1 MSNFGSQEVSWLVK
15 DWLPAETV
23 GMVVAPPGSYK
34 TWLLQDLAVSVASGL
49 PFLGQFAVA
58 KRGPVLFMQQED
70 WHGQIAHRFSLIIGR
85 RANLGVPSMDKNH
98 ITYTVPPRM
107 PIYLHEH
114 RRFRF
119 DDQEVL
125 DAWVE
130 QIKKLRPALVILD
143 PLYSAGKVEDF
154 MAGTARDMFIFKQ
167 LRDAFGTAFLI
178 AHHTRKSSRE
188 QNGDRRNGGPERE
201 DAWGSQFLNA
211 WLETGWQVRRK
222 EELGK
227 ATILRHFKAAGEAVQ
242 TDLAFNIDTT
252 VNPGKYEVIVTDA
265 DVGSDRKKDEGGDFV
280 RLLGIHGTLSP
291 NKLATMTGVNRST
304 VFRRMENLIKAG
316 VVKRSADGYE
326 LNGGGLDV

>member
-49 PFLGQFAVA
+49 PFLGQFAVE

-85 RANLGVPSMDKNH
+85 RANLGVPSMDA
-98 ITYTVPPRM
+98 TSLTVRFPPTL

-119 DDQEVL
+119 DDNEVV
-125 DAWVE
+125 DAWIE
-130 QIKKLRPALVILD
+130 QIKKIRPALVILD

-188 QNGDRRNGGPERE
+188 ANGDRRSQAGPERE

-211 WLETGWQVRRK
+211 WLETGWQIRRK

-227 ATILRHFKAAGEAVQ
+227 AIIRRHFKAAGEAVQ
-242 TDLAFNIDTT
+242 TELGFNIDTT
-252 VNPGKYEVIVTDA
+252 CNPGKYEVTVTDSQVGERKEDA
-265 DVGSDRKKDEGGDFV
+265 GSDLL
-280 RLLGIHGTLSP
+280 RLLEVHGTLAP
-291 NKLATMTGVNRST
+291 NKLASLTGLHRAT
-304 VFRRMENLIKAG
+304 VFRKMEKLVETGIVEK
-316 VVKRSADGYE
+316 SAEGYSLVEE
-326 LNGGGLDV
+326 LNA